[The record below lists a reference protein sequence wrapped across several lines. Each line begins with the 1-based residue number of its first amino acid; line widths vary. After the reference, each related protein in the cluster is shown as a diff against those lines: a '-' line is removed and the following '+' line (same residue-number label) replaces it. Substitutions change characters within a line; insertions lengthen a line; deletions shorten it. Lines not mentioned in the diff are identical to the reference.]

1 MGRGRICKLGRNKRG
16 RVNLMSSLVSTL
28 LKPTRKLG
36 KKLVVFLPY
45 SWLLLFFLVPF
56 LIVLQISFSESQIAQ
71 PPYTP
76 LTSFVDDV
84 YSISLNLFN
93 YIDLYEYDLYL
104 SGYISSVKIAFVST
118 VLCFLIGYPIAYAIA
133 KLPPHSRNLA
143 LMLVIMPSWTSFLIR
158 IYAWIGIL
166 KTNGL
171 LNNAL
176 MGIGIID
183 EPLAILHT
191 PIAVYIGIVYAYLP
205 FMVLPIYTN
214 LVKHDGRLLEAA
226 ADLGATPVG
235 SFFKITLPLSISGI
249 VAGSMLVF
257 IPSVGEFVIPEL
269 LGGPDTLMIGKLLWS
284 EFFNARNWPG
294 AAAVAV
300 IMLVLLI
307 IPITIFQR
315 YQAKDFEEK
324 ASEHE

>member
-1 MGRGRICKLGRNKRG
+1 MNTGQPTPSN
-16 RVNLMSSLVSTL
+16 TL
-28 LKPTRKLG
+28 KKLG
-36 KKLVVFLPY
+36 KKLVVLVPY
-45 SWLLLFFLVPF
+45 TWLLLFFLVPF
-56 LIVLQISFSESQIAQ
+56 LIVLQISFSESQLAQ
-71 PPYTP
+71 PPYKA
-76 LTSFVDDV
+76 LTNFVDDV
-84 YSISLNLFN
+84 YTISLNLFN

-104 SGYISSVKIAFVST
+104 SGYVSSVKIAAIST
-118 VLCFLIGYPIAYAIA
+118 LLCLLIGYPIAYAIA
-133 KLPPHSRNLA
+133 QLPPHSRNLA
-143 LMLVIMPSWTSFLIR
+143 LMLVILPSWTSFLIR

-176 MGIGIID
+176 LGTGLID

-205 FMVLPIYTN
+205 FMILPIYTN
-214 LVKHDGRLLEAA
+214 LVKHDATLLEAS
-226 ADLGATPVG
+226 ADLGARPMT

-294 AAAVAV
+294 ASAVAV
-300 IMLVLLI
+300 VMLILLI
-307 IPITIFQR
+307 LPITVFQC
-315 YQAKDFEEK
+315 YQAKEFEEK
-324 ASEHE
+324 VGAHE